1 MLHQTT
7 SGPVVPISRGD
18 QVRQATRA
26 ENTNCAYLGHWTW
39 FRNWAGRE
47 ERSLSDDLEPARYTE
62 KQAAGRGRGGQALSG
77 RQKMSGRL
85 CNI

>member
-7 SGPVVPISRGD
+7 PGPVVPISRGD

-62 KQAAGRGRGGQALSG
+62 KQAAGRGAVAKHYQGG
-77 RQKMSGRL
+77 RR
-85 CNI
+85 